1 MFPSPG
7 DILDPGIEPRSPALQ
22 ADSLPSEPP
31 GREGEVWAFCPL
43 ALSLR
48 VVPEMSMS
56 LTLLSFCNPLLLF
69 PQTPLLKTLGVTPC
83 DFSLPCLHLKKV
95 FIWLISLVV
104 AHGLSCP
111 APCGILVPKPGME
124 PESPALEG
132 RFLTTGLPG
141 KSWDF
146 SKPA

>member
-69 PQTPLLKTLGVTPC
+69 LQTPLLKTLGVTPC

-95 FIWLISLVV
+95 FIYLALLGLSV
-104 AHGLSCP
+104 AHRIFSCS
-111 APCGILVPKPGME
+111 M
-124 PESPALEG
+124 
-132 RFLTTGLPG
+132 
-141 KSWDF
+141 
-146 SKPA
+146 